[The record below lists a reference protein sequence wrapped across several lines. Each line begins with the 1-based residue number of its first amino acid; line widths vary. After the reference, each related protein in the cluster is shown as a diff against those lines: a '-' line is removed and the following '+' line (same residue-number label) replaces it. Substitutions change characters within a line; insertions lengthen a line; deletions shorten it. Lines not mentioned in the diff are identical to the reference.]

1 MHNLY
6 LATTF
11 AGALVCLLASILLF
25 SRRKEGK
32 RSRTILAFIIL
43 FSVANY
49 IPRFIALSNGEKPD
63 VVVSA
68 PMLLLAIFMLSSYLI
83 YPIEVVSPGW
93 LNFKR
98 LVRLYLPLMG
108 LSGIYFIS
116 VWAGVKYSVQHSIP
130 EMLQF
135 AGQFEVLFRLL
146 LFLIL
151 FLSSFFIFFIPDAW
165 KTNDVSNAWIR
176 KYSIIISVNI
186 LAYVMVLVLNSVI
199 IHTLYYYISVGCS
212 LAIVHM
218 DLFFFRTVMENRETV
233 ITEEQ
238 SQLNNIL
245 NKTAE
250 ISASSDRT
258 LAIKTKNEILNEQL
272 DAYMQKTR
280 AWRNPDLSLNTLA
293 AALYTNRTTLAQV
306 IHDNGNINYTLYI
319 NRLRIEDFIQLIE
332 SNKSANFQDAFYFA
346 GFRSRA
352 TALRNFRKI
361 TGMIPSE
368 YFRHKNE
375 CFDFAEFQSAE

>member
-11 AGALVCLLASILLF
+11 AGALVCLLASLLLF

-49 IPRFIALSNGEKPD
+49 IPRFIALSSGEKPE

-68 PMLLLAIFMLSSYLI
+68 PMLLLAIFMLSSYII
-83 YPIEVVSPGW
+83 YPVEVISPGW

-98 LVRLYLPLMG
+98 LVRVYLPLLG
-108 LSGIYFIS
+108 LSGIYFLS
-116 VWAGVKYSVQHSIP
+116 VWAGVEYSVQHSIP
-130 EMLQF
+130 GMLKF
-135 AGQFEVLFRLL
+135 VGQFEVLFRLL
-146 LFLIL
+146 LFVIL
-151 FLSSFFIFFIPDAW
+151 FLPSFFIFFIPDAW
-165 KTNDVSNAWIR
+165 KSNDVSNAWIR
-176 KYSIIISVNI
+176 KYSLIISVNI
-186 LAYVMVLVLNSVI
+186 IAYVMVLVFNNLIV
-199 IHTLYYYISVGCS
+199 HTLYYYISVGCS
-212 LAIVHM
+212 LMIAYM
-218 DLFFFRTVMENRETV
+218 DLFYFRTGKAKPET
-233 ITEEQ
+233 IRAEEQ
-238 SQLNNIL
+238 SYFYKDHKRI
-245 NKTAE
+245 TE
-250 ISASSDRT
+250 ISSFGDQTAIRT
-258 LAIKTKNEILNEQL
+258 RNEILNEQL
-272 DAYMQKTR
+272 GKYMQETC

-306 IHDNGNINYTLYI
+306 IQDNGNISYTSYI
-319 NRLRIEDFIQLIE
+319 NRLRIDDFIRQIA
-332 SNKSANFQDAFYFA
+332 SNQSTNFQDAFYFA

-368 YFRHKNE
+368 YFQLKSE
-375 CFDFAEFQSAE
+375 CFDLADFQSNE